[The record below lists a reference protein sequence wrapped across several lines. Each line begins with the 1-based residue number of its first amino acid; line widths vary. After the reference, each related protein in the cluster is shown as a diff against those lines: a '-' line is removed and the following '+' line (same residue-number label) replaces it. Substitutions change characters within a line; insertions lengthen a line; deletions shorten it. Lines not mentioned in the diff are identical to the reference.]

1 MATATGSTTRVGAAW
16 NGANGI
22 YESISTEAHW
32 DEFPESAPL
41 GDRQRN
47 LYVTARLHQRLLDMR
62 YMRGGIEAGAYAQET
77 WQLDQIALG
86 YLNPGESADG

>member
-1 MATATGSTTRVGAAW
+1 MGASW
-16 NGANGI
+16 EGANGI
-22 YESISTEAHW
+22 WEKATTEAHW
-32 DEFPESAPL
+32 SEFPESAAL

-62 YMRGGIEAGAYAQET
+62 YLRGGITADVYNQEV

-86 YLNPGESADG
+86 YLNPAPTADG

>member
-1 MATATGSTTRVGAAW
+1 VPTATGSSTRVGASW
-16 NGANGI
+16 EGANGI
-22 YESISTEAHW
+22 WEKATTEAHW
-32 DEFPESAPL
+32 DEFPEAAPL

-62 YMRGGIEAGAYAQET
+62 YLRGGIDVNAYNQEV

-86 YLNPGESADG
+86 YLNPSEATDG